1 MNLRPHIALDIGT
14 ANSKVAT
21 QNEYFSCPSVAVR
34 DYRADRVVAVGVNTQ
49 NTELQDG
56 QEYIW
61 PMQEGVMKDYPA
73 GRALITHVMNKLLPW
88 WTVLRPTVV
97 MSKSQLIRP
106 SQLQQ
111 IRQAVRLSG
120 GGSVFAADTTALAA
134 LGSGVDPTGTTARM
148 VVDIGAGTTEVAV
161 IVRGTPVVQS
171 AKAVGGQSLQSAIQ
185 NYCYNKHEID
195 ITTSKA
201 EELLIDIGSATTV
214 DTDKEQSTSLDTADT
229 ITTNDI
235 AEAIDDKLERITQ
248 LIREVMQQSSAALL
262 SDIAEAGLLVT
273 GGVAQLNNLD
283 TRLSRRLSVPIKT
296 VRQPQA
302 AVVRGAQQANQF
314 IVTYE
319 KSAARDGFT
328 NRKRV

>member
-1 MNLRPHIALDIGT
+1 MNLRPQIALDIGT
-14 ANSKVAT
+14 ADTKAAT
-21 QNEYFSCPSVAVR
+21 QSEYHTCPSVAVR
-34 DYRADRVVAVGVNTQ
+34 DYRADRVVTVGVNTR
-49 NTELQDG
+49 NTDLQDG
-56 QEYIW
+56 QEHVW
-61 PMQEGVMKDYPA
+61 PMQEGVMKDYPT
-73 GRALITHVMNKLLPW
+73 GRALITHVMNRLLPW

-97 MSKSQLIRP
+97 LSKSQLIRP

-134 LGSGVDPTGTTARM
+134 LGAGVDPGDTTARM
-148 VVDIGAGTTEVAV
+148 VIDIGAGTTEVAV

-171 AKAVGGQSLQSAIQ
+171 AQAVGGQSLQSAIQ
-185 NYCYNKHEID
+185 DYCENEYETD

-214 DTDKEQSTSLDTADT
+214 DPKQEQLASLNTADS

-235 AEAIDDKLERITQ
+235 ANAIDNELESITQ
-248 LIREVMQQSSAALL
+248 LIREVMQESSAALL
-262 SDIAEAGLLVT
+262 SDIAEAGVLLT

-283 TRLSRRLSVPIKT
+283 TRLSRRLSVPTKT
-296 VRQPQA
+296 VQQPQA
-302 AVVRGAQQANQF
+302 AVVRGAQQAHQF
-314 IVTYE
+314 VATYE
-319 KSAARDGFT
+319 ESAARNGFT